1 MLTTILAQNNYMR
14 NLLILLSGFILI
26 FTSCKNTPI
35 TETNTTTESFT
46 IVYYNVENLF
56 DTIDAPDKWD
66 EEFTPGSDKKWDSK
80 KYFKKLSNL
89 ADVFDSIGTKG
100 LPAIIGLEEVEN
112 RAVLED
118 LVKQKKLASANY
130 EIIHYE
136 SPDFRGIDN
145 ALLYNPS
152 IFKVL
157 HQEAIPVNMPDE
169 IAYRKGKKL
178 TSRDILY
185 VKGLINNK
193 DTLHVF
199 VNHWTSMYYGEEETM
214 PHRDYCALVLRQRIN
229 SIFVKNRDANIIAGG
244 DFNEDNYGHAVNNV
258 LKADTVLKQ
267 FEAGKLYTLTHYLNT
282 VKGKAT
288 YSYKGEWG
296 ILDHIIV
303 SGSLLQTNNSLFT
316 HKDAINVFDSDLV
329 LNYYNNKYGK
339 GNRPNRTYAG
349 KRYFGGYSDHLATYI
364 EFNSHP

>member
-1 MLTTILAQNNYMR
+1 MR

-26 FTSCKNTPI
+26 FTSCKNSPI
-35 TETNTTTESFT
+35 TESQNTAEPFT
-46 IVYYNVENLF
+46 IVFYNVENLF

-66 EEFTPGSDKKWDSK
+66 EEFTPGSEKNWDTK

-118 LVKQKKLASANY
+118 LVKQEKLAEAHY

-145 ALLYNPS
+145 ALLYNPQ
-152 IFKVL
+152 IFTVL
-157 HQEAIPVNMPDE
+157 HQEAIPVSMPEE
-169 IAYRKGKKL
+169 IAYRKNQKM

-185 VKGLINNK
+185 VKGLINKK
-193 DTLHVF
+193 DTLHVL
-199 VNHWTSMYYGEEETM
+199 VNHWTSMYYGEEETI
-214 PHRDYCALVLRQRIN
+214 PHRAYCASVLRDKIN
-229 SIFVKNRDANIIAGG
+229 FIFAQNREANIIAGG
-244 DFNEDNYGHAVNNV
+244 DFNEDNFGPAVNNV

-267 FEAGKLYTLTHYLNT
+267 FELGQLYSLTNYLNT
-282 VKGKAT
+282 VKGKGT

-316 HKDAINVFDSDLV
+316 HKDAIDAFDSDLV

-349 KRYFGGYSDHLATYI
+349 NRYFGGYSDHLATYI
-364 EFNSHP
+364 EFNSLP